1 MGQYDDRVERQR
13 QVLLAEEWAKTPR
26 SIHVHGMTSMWYET
40 EETEAELIENGTV
53 TDTQYNSGI
62 ITRHRNGKLVHTFGE
77 ELKGDALVDSFR
89 RHT

>member
-40 EETEAELIENGTV
+40 EETESELIENGTV